1 MEDYSG
7 ACFNHLSPGFKNK
20 KGKLIISSNPQVKLI
35 LFYFVIF
42 LFPHKVLAQ
51 ELSQD
56 DDLNFGTRL
65 LGHTALTK
73 PDVNFDSTE
82 TSVFGNVDSLF
93 GEIQPKLFP
102 ENMSFMEKLLWG
114 ENGLTRKVGL
124 VDPLSPEEREYELS
138 IRRTMLTAHQI
149 GGFTTLAL
157 MLTADYFGQ
166 RVIDGHRQ
174 AGDSHQSF
182 VAATIIS
189 YSLTAV
195 LAVLS
200 PPPLIRRD
208 EESTTSIHKTL
219 AWIHAAG
226 MIVTPIL
233 GGMIG
238 GRRHFNISKAHFHQI
253 AAYITTAV
261 FASAM
266 IVVTF

>member
-1 MEDYSG
+1 MEDYCEV
-7 ACFNHLSPGFKNK
+7 CFNPSFPGFKNK
-20 KGKLIISSNPQVKLI
+20 NGELKISFNPQIRLL
-35 LFYFVIF
+35 LFYLVIF
-42 LFPHKVLAQ
+42 LFPYNVRAQ
-51 ELSQD
+51 ELSGD

-65 LGHTALTK
+65 LGQTALTK

-93 GEIQPKLFP
+93 GDIQPKLLP

-114 ENGLTRKVGL
+114 EDGLTRKTGL

-138 IRRTMLTAHQI
+138 IRRSMLTAHQI

-166 RVIDGHRQ
+166 RVIDGHRRL
-174 AGDSHQSF
+174 GDNHQLF
-182 VAATIIS
+182 VAATLVS
-189 YSLTAV
+189 YSLTAL

-208 EESTTSIHKTL
+208 EESTTTIHKTL

-226 MIVTPIL
+226 MIATPIL